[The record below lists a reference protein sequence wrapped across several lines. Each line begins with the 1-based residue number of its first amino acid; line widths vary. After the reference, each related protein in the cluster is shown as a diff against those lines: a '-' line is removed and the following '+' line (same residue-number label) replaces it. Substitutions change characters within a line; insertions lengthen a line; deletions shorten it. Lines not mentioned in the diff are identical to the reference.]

1 MVMVTGAAGFGGSR
15 LAEALL
21 DLGHSVTGLDV
32 LAPNHAEALRRQFN
46 HPNFRYVWKSVQDIQ
61 PADIAGHS
69 VVAHLAAQPDTP
81 LAFESPRYTAMQNIS
96 GTIEVLEAVRRT
108 GGVSKV
114 IFAGSGNELGR
125 PRYLPMDEDHPLTPH
140 NPYGWSKAAGELA
153 MWAWQRA
160 YGVPSIVLSTGVVVG
175 PGMRREVFICKWLW
189 NIFHGLPIV
198 VEGGQQTRDIS
209 FIDDVVKA
217 WTLAIQAPA
226 EKVVGQKFY
235 VGRGEEKSVEEL
247 AFMCRDASGID
258 VPIEFIGYRPG
269 EEGQREAFGTDKAR
283 QVLGYSAN
291 VPTAEAVRLTAEW
304 VRTLVEAGPGEVQP
318 PVPPP

>member
-32 LAPNHAEALRRQFN
+32 LAPNHAEALRRQFA

-81 LAFESPRYTAMQNIS
+81 MAFESPRYTVMQNVA
-96 GTIEVLEAVRRT
+96 GTVELLEAVRHA

-114 IFAGSGNELGR
+114 LFAGSGNELGR

-140 NPYGWSKAAGELA
+140 NPYGFSKAAGELA
-153 MWAWQRA
+153 MWAWHRA
-160 YGVPSIVLSTGVVVG
+160 YDIPSVVLSTGVVIG
-175 PGMRREVFICKWLW
+175 PGMRREVFIFKWLW
-189 NIFHGLPIV
+189 NALQGRPIV
-198 VEGGQQTRDIS
+198 VEGGRQTRDVT
-209 FIDDVVKA
+209 FIDDVVEA
-217 WTLAIQAPA
+217 WVNAIQAPVDD
-226 EKVVGQKFY
+226 VVGQKFY
-235 VGRGEEKSVEEL
+235 VGCGEEITVEDL
-247 AFMCRDASGID
+247 AVMCRDTAGTS
-258 VPIEFIGYRPG
+258 VPIEYVDYRPG
-269 EEGQREAFGTDKAR
+269 EEGQREVFSTRKAR
-283 QVLGYSAN
+283 QVLGYSAS
-291 VPTAEAVRLTAEW
+291 VPAAEAVRLTAEW
-304 VRTLVEAGPGEVQP
+304 VRTLIEARPGEVQP